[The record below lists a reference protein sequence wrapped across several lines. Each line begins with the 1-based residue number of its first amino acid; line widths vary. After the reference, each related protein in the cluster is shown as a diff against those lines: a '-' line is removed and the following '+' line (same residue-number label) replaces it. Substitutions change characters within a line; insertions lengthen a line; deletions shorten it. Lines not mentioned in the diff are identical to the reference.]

1 MKKISLIFLAI
12 AFFASVSSAA
22 AEDVMQ
28 RTLRD
33 SLYGGLI
40 GAPLGTAGMFLT
52 DRPGDNIEYIPPG
65 AAVGILAGAAY
76 GMGRSMVQTS
86 SVTEVDGDGVRFSF
100 PTVTAEKVY
109 DEKLDQVEEI
119 EKIDLVRLRF

>member
-40 GAPLGTAGMFLT
+40 GALLGTAVMFLT
-52 DRPGDNIEYIPPG
+52 DDPGDNIEYIPTG

-76 GMGRSMVQTS
+76 GMGRSMGQTS
-86 SVTEVDGDGVRFSF
+86 SVNAADGGRGRVSF
-100 PTVTAEKVY
+100 PTA
-109 DEKLDQVEEI
+109 
-119 EKIDLVRLRF
+119 

>member
-40 GAPLGTAGMFLT
+40 GALLGTAVMFLT
-52 DRPGDNIEYIPPG
+52 DDPGDNIEYIPTG

>member
-1 MKKISLIFLAI
+1 MRKFSILFLAI

-22 AEDVMQ
+22 AEDAMQ

-40 GAPLGTAGMFLT
+40 GALLGTAIMFLQ
-52 DRPGDNIEYIPPG
+52 DDPGDNLGYIPSG
-65 AAVGILAGAAY
+65 AAIGILAGAVY
-76 GMGRSMVQTS
+76 GIGSNVVQTS
-86 SVTEVDGDGVRFSF
+86 SVTEIDGDGVSFSL
-100 PTVTAEKVY
+100 PTVTAEKIY
-109 DEKLDQVEEI
+109 DEKLDMVEEI

>member
-33 SLYGGLI
+33 SLSGGLI
-40 GAPLGTAGMFLT
+40 GALHGTAVMFLT
-52 DRPGDNIEYIPPG
+52 DDPGDNIEYIPTG

-86 SVTEVDGDGVRFSF
+86 SVPEVDGDGVSFSF
-100 PTVTAEKVY
+100 PTVTAEKIY
-109 DEKLDQVEEI
+109 DEKLNLVEGI
-119 EKIDLVRLRF
+119 EKIDLE